1 MSSDLERSERTGAL
15 LKALPDLAPPYDF
28 AEFSRRTGRGSLA
41 VRTQMFATAAVV
53 VLAVA
58 ALAVRFGDRLP
69 ATAPAGPP
77 PGATQGTPG
86 TLLARSVAE
95 PPALPQEPAVASL
108 GTRAAVSRLEDRI
121 AQLDDLLSVARAA
134 PNEPP
139 ALQAL
144 QQERA
149 RVFGTLVQVRA
160 AQTVADQSL

>member
-1 MSSDLERSERTGAL
+1 MSSDLERSDRTGAL
-15 LKALPDLAPPYDF
+15 LNALPDLPPPYDF
-28 AEFSRRTGRGSLA
+28 AEFSRRTGRGSRG

-58 ALAVRFGDRLP
+58 ALAVRLGDRLP
-69 ATAPAGPP
+69 DIAPAGGL
-77 PGATQGTPG
+77 PGAAQGTPDAPV
-86 TLLARSVAE
+86 ARNSAE
-95 PPALPQEPAVASL
+95 TPGLQQEPAVASL

-121 AQLDDLLSVARAA
+121 AQLDDLLSAARAA
-134 PNEPP
+134 ADEPP

-160 AQTVADQSL
+160 AQNVADQSL